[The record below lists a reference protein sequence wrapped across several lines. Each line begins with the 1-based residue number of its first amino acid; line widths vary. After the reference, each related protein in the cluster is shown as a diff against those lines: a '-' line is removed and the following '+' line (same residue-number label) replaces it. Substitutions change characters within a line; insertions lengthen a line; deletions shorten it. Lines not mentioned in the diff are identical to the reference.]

1 MGQYPSQAQ
10 KAEDQQGDSS
20 RLLSILGLQ
29 VTVSLSCLAEDS
41 RAAAAVPLCL
51 IKGIRVGKLSRE
63 YFYIF
68 PSFSFLFFFSFLKI
82 EYNQS

>member
-1 MGQYPSQAQ
+1 MGQYPGQAQ
-10 KAEDQQGDSS
+10 KVEDQQCNSS

-41 RAAAAVPLCL
+41 RAAAAAVALCL

-68 PSFSFLFFFSFLKI
+68 PSFSFLFFFFSIPKD
-82 EYNQS
+82 